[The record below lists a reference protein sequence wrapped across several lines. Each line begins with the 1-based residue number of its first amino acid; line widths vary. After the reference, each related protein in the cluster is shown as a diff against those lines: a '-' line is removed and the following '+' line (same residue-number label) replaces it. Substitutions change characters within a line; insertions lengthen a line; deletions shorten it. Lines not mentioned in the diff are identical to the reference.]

1 MEEKNII
8 YFIMSHT
15 VETQNGREYVC
26 PAKPNPSM
34 GEEFCNN
41 IQREH
46 DEVQKWIT
54 ENPEK
59 FVLAKYGHYSPANE
73 YRTIMC
79 DCSLKGFIEVRA
91 TGDIKADNVC
101 TNGKTG
107 TIYTRF
113 GRGEVS
119 YADIIKIFKEGDK
132 NPDYGRASNF
142 LMYDMV
148 NILSSYLQHENRDC
162 FIRSAKFIV
171 DEFKKHNK

>member
-1 MEEKNII
+1 MEEKNIV

-79 DCSLKGFIEVRA
+79 DCSLRGSFKVQV

-107 TIYTRF
+107 TIYSRI
-113 GRGEVS
+113 GRGDVR
-119 YADIIKIFKEGDK
+119 YADLIKVFIEGDE
-132 NPDYGRASNF
+132 NPDYGRATHLLIGTMMDIISCYSLGGNSEC
-142 LMYDMV
+142 D
-148 NILSSYLQHENRDC
+148 
-162 FIRSAKFIV
+162 RSAQLFI
-171 DEFKKHNK
+171 DEFKKYKK

>member
-1 MEEKNII
+1 MEEKNIV

-15 VETQNGREYVC
+15 VETKDGREYVC

-73 YRTIMC
+73 YRTIVR
-79 DCSLKGFIEVRA
+79 DCFLRGSIKAQAGC
-91 TGDIKADNVC
+91 IKADRTC
-101 TNGKTG
+101 TIGETG
-107 TIYTRF
+107 TIYTRI
-113 GRGEVS
+113 GLGDVS
-119 YADIIKIFKEGDK
+119 YADLIKIFKEGDK
-132 NPDYGRASNF
+132 NPNYGRATRLLICEMANSISSF
-142 LMYDMV
+142 LDYG
-148 NILSSYLQHENRDC
+148 NESCLSP
-162 FIRSAKFIV
+162 AKLIV
-171 DEFKKHNK
+171 DELKKSNK